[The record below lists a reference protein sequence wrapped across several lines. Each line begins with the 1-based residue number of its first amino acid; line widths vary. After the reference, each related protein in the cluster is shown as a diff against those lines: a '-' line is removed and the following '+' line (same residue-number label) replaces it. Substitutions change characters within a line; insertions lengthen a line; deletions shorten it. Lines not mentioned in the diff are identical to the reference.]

1 MNLDQDFSGSSNP
14 SRKRNTSS
22 KISGF
27 ARDENSEELCGAG
40 FNFEDDV
47 IIFLKHTIQENSNI
61 VFFLGAKL

>member
-27 ARDENSEELCGAG
+27 ARDENSEELCGAEFG
-40 FNFEDDV
+40 FEDDG
-47 IIFLKHTIQENSNI
+47 IIFFQGILFKKT
-61 VFFLGAKL
+61 